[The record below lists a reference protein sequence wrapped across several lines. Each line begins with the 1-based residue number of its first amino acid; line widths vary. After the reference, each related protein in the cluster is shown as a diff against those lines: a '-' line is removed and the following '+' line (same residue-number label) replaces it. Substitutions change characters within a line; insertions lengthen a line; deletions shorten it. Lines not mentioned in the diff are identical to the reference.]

1 MPSAPNRRIAKAF
14 GTWVS
19 GSGIPDDSR
28 GKLACLSRLCLTSGC
43 IIWRCPTNPWG
54 VGRAS
59 GVVSIGDLM
68 AFDAAIADRPLSRRR
83 RGWSETIVLGLAA
96 VALSLGAAAWIT
108 DSDLSTLAS
117 AALPPTTD
125 RISSF
130 EDRFLP
136 ASSIP
141 TRPGLQALDR
151 SALAAVQT
159 KVRAAQDL
167 LAQKLM
173 SPDLRGGFVAAN
185 LEEPKVEPAR
195 PAPTTVIPLPRSR
208 PAAAGLAP
216 VLAQGDNGAGLEERP
231 APQRRADDRSLFE
244 KLQDRLA
251 SLAPE
256 VGMFHRPP
264 DLAALGYDNVTA
276 VYDIT
281 AHAVYLPNGTILEAH
296 SGMGAL
302 RDDPEHVSV
311 AMQGATPP
319 ATYDLK
325 PRETPFHGVQALRMT
340 PAEGSDVSGRS
351 GLLTHTYML
360 GPKGDSNGC
369 VSIRDYDRFL
379 KAYNNGEFTRLVVV
393 PSLRAATMASRA

>member
-1 MPSAPNRRIAKAF
+1 MPKGIGVSERKQRRTPSFVSIMPHF
-14 GTWVS
+14 G
-19 GSGIPDDSR
+19 
-28 GKLACLSRLCLTSGC
+28 LHYSRLPDKS
-43 IIWRCPTNPWG
+43 WG

-59 GVVSIGDLM
+59 GVVFIGDLM

-83 RGWSETIVLGLAA
+83 RGWSETITLALAA

-117 AALPPTTD
+117 AALPPAAD

-141 TRPGLQALDR
+141 TRPALQALDR
-151 SALAAVQT
+151 SALAAAQA

-173 SPDLRGGFVAAN
+173 SPDLRGGFVTSS
-185 LEEPKVEPAR
+185 LDEGRVETAK
-195 PAPTTVIPLPRSR
+195 PAPATTTIPLPRSR
-208 PAAAGLAP
+208 PAAAGLATAAGLGP
-216 VLAQGDNGAGLEERP
+216 VLAQGDNGGVGLDDRP
-231 APQRRADDRSLFE
+231 PPQRRADDRTLFE

-251 SLAPE
+251 SIAPD
-256 VGMFHRPP
+256 VGLFHRPP
-264 DLAALGYDNVTA
+264 NLAALGYDGQTA

-281 AHAVYLPNGTILEAH
+281 AHAVYLPSGVILEAH

-302 RDDPEHVSV
+302 KDDPEHVSSP
-311 AMQGATPP
+311 MIGATPP

-325 PRETPFHGVQALRMT
+325 PREALFHGVQALRMT
-340 PAEGSDVSGRS
+340 PQEGSDVSGRS
-351 GLLTHTYML
+351 GLLTHSYML
-360 GPKGDSNGC
+360 GPKGNSNGC
-369 VSIRDYDRFL
+369 VSIRDYERFL

-393 PSLRAATMASRA
+393 PSLKAAIVASQT

>member
-1 MPSAPNRRIAKAF
+1 
-14 GTWVS
+14 
-19 GSGIPDDSR
+19 
-28 GKLACLSRLCLTSGC
+28 
-43 IIWRCPTNPWG
+43 
-54 VGRAS
+54 
-59 GVVSIGDLM
+59 
-68 AFDAAIADRPLSRRR
+68 
-83 RGWSETIVLGLAA
+83 LAA

-231 APQRRADDRSLFE
+231 VPQRRADDRSLFE

>member
-1 MPSAPNRRIAKAF
+1 MPHFGLHYSAL
-14 GTWVS
+14 
-19 GSGIPDDSR
+19 PDES
-28 GKLACLSRLCLTSGC
+28 L
-43 IIWRCPTNPWG
+43 G

-83 RGWSETIVLGLAA
+83 RGWSETVLLGLAA

-108 DSDLSTLAS
+108 DSNLSTLAS
-117 AALPPTTD
+117 AALPPSID
-125 RISSF
+125 SISSF

-136 ASSIP
+136 ASSMP
-141 TRPGLQALDR
+141 ARPDLQALDR
-151 SALAAVQT
+151 SALAAVRA

-173 SPDLRGGFVAAN
+173 SPDLRGGFVTAN
-185 LEEPKVEPAR
+185 LEEPKVEPAKP
-195 PAPTTVIPLPRSR
+195 PAPATVIPLPRSR
-208 PAAAGLAP
+208 PAAAGLAAAGQAP
-216 VLAQGDNGAGLEERP
+216 VLAQGDNGAALEERAP
-231 APQRRADDRSLFE
+231 PQRRADDRSLFE

-311 AMQGATPP
+311 PMQGATPP

-325 PRETPFHGVQALRMT
+325 PRETPFHGVLALRMT

-379 KAYNNGEFTRLVVV
+379 RAYNNGEFTRLVVV